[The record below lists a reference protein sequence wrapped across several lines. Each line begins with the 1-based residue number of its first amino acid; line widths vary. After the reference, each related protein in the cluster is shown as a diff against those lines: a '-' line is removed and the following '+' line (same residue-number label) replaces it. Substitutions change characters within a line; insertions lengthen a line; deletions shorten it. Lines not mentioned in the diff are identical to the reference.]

1 MAITI
6 NGSTNT
12 LTGVAVGGLPDG
24 IVDTDML
31 AANAVATAKIADDAV
46 TAAKATGSAKGIT
59 TAHIWRVNTI
69 YTAVTGENTMSS
81 NWEVADESTAGSIGS
96 SMSESS
102 GVFTFPSTGIY
113 LIHLNVGF
121 YSGASRRYLGC
132 AINTTPNNS
141 TYTRV
146 ALNYTHIELGSSTT
160 HASVATSYIFDV
172 TDTSTHKVKFG
183 TSVDSSGNA
192 AIYAHT
198 SENRTWASFTRLGD
212 T

>member
-31 AANAVATAKIADDAV
+31 AANAV

-59 TAHIWRVNTI
+59 MAQMWRINTI
-69 YTAVTGENTMSS
+69 YTAATGDNIMSS
-81 NWEVADESTAGSIGS
+81 NWEVCDENAAGSVGS

-102 GVFTFPSTGIY
+102 GVWTFPSTGIY
-113 LIHLNVGF
+113 LIHLNLAF
-121 YSGASRRYLGC
+121 YSSGSRRYMGC
-132 AINTTPNNS
+132 YIQTTTDNSNYSIVSINYSN
-141 TYTRV
+141 
-146 ALNYTHIELGSSTT
+146 IKLGSSTT
-160 HASVATSYIFDV
+160 HQAVATSCIFDV
-172 TDTSTHKVKFG
+172 ADTSTHKLNFF
-183 TSVDSSGNA
+183 TSIESAGNA
-192 AIYAHT
+192 AVYAT
-198 SENRTWASFTRLGD
+198 QTQSRTWAQFTRLGD